1 MALSKIETASLD
13 VGQIGGRRN
22 IIINGDMRIN
32 QRQVGVTS
40 ITGAADTM
48 MVDRFACFA
57 GTGAYNAEQSTDAP
71 SGFSY
76 SLKATCTSVG
86 TDDSEVWFQY
96 KPEAQDLAHLD
107 YGSSD
112 AKDFT
117 LSFWVKSTTTGQ
129 AGIYFYQ
136 SDGNRAYQ
144 GRYTINS
151 SNTWE
156 YKSVTIPG
164 DPSGLFNND
173 NGVGLEVRWYLAGKT
188 GDSNTNVWGTNTQN
202 RSPST
207 WDVLSTV
214 GNVFAI
220 TGVQMEVGDT
230 ATPFEHRTYGEELL
244 LCQRYYE
251 RIQDYNPQSQDTSG
265 STSSEVLI
273 GLGLALSST
282 RVLGRLDGW
291 KVTKRV
297 PPTVSIST
305 NSQLQAIQTGA
316 WYSATNTPNF
326 RANIFGA
333 RADFSHGGSFNAGGA
348 VELRFDTGA
357 PDAYIEI
364 DAEL

>member
-1 MALSKIETASLD
+1 MPLSKIEVPSLD
-13 VGQIGGRRN
+13 VGQLGSRN
-22 IIINGDMRIN
+22 IVINGDMRIN
-32 QRQVGVTS
+32 QRQLGVTS
-40 ITGAADTM
+40 ITGNTEYM
-48 MVDRFACFA
+48 MVDRFDCFA

-96 KPEAQDLAHLD
+96 KPEAQDLVHLD

-136 SDGNRAYQ
+136 GDGARAYQ

-156 YKSVTIPG
+156 YKSVTVPG

-173 NGVGLEVRWYLAGKT
+173 NGIGLEIRWYLSGKT
-188 GDSNTNVWGTNTQN
+188 GDSNTNVWGADTLN

-220 TGVQMEVGDT
+220 TGVQLEVGE
-230 ATPFEHRTYGEELL
+230 ATPFEHENIGTTLQK
-244 LCQRYYE
+244 CQRYY
-251 RIQDYNPQSQDTSG
+251 QK
-265 STSSEVLI
+265 I
-273 GLGLALSST
+273 GAVS
-282 RVLGRLDGW
+282 RVSFGAA
-291 KVTKRV
+291 VAHT
-297 PPTVSIST
+297 
-305 NSQLQAIQTGA
+305 TGA
-316 WYSATNTPNF
+316 VFCPVRFMTTMRTTPSQSHNGSENF
-326 RANIFGA
+326 YVTGSNQNQSVSSGQTFGTEGININGVTLSVPCSVTVGNGYWFNCK
-333 RADFSHGGSFNAGGA
+333 ADA
-348 VELRFDTGA
+348 VG
-357 PDAYIEI
+357 YIAW

>member
-1 MALSKIETASLD
+1 MALSKIEVPSLD
-13 VGQIGGRRN
+13 VGQLGGRRN
-22 IIINGDMRIN
+22 IVINGDMRIN
-32 QRQVGVTS
+32 QRQLGVTS
-40 ITGAADTM
+40 ITGNTEYM
-48 MVDRFACFA
+48 MVDRFDCFA

-96 KPEAQDLAHLD
+96 KPEAQDLVHLD

-136 SDGNRAYQ
+136 GDGARAYQ

-156 YKSVTIPG
+156 YKSVTVPG

-173 NGVGLEVRWYLAGKT
+173 NGIGLEIRWYLSGKT
-188 GDSNTNVWGTNTQN
+188 GDSNTNVWGADTLN

-220 TGVQMEVGDT
+220 TGVQLEVGE
-230 ATPFEHRTYGEELL
+230 ATPFEHRSYGDELL
-244 LCQRYYE
+244 ACKRYFQRIAGGESGITTSAIMTGVMHNSTFMEGIYKMEVEMRTEPTLERVTGTDYYGFS
-251 RIQDYNPQSQDTSG
+251 RNGSQDTFN
-265 STSSEVLI
+265 
-273 GLGLALSST
+273 
-282 RVLGRLDGW
+282 
-291 KVTKRV
+291 
-297 PPTVSIST
+297 SISIDSGAGNPRQVNLYNAT
-305 NSQLQAIQTGA
+305 EVSGTAGQGGIVFSKVEAAIV
-316 WYSATNTPNF
+316 SL
-326 RANIFGA
+326 
-333 RADFSHGGSFNAGGA
+333 S
-348 VELRFDTGA
+348 
-357 PDAYIEI
+357 
-364 DAEL
+364 AEL